1 MYDQATPDQV
11 LEFRATEISRAGICI
26 AVIVLGIFASVMAD
40 ENESADSERDQGGQM
55 VIMVRMSFVMHQTK
69 KSVSSMCIPKWKN
82 MRDYR
87 ILKFL
92 KGFVIC
98 SLLCTTTRGRSYE

>member
-11 LEFRATEISRAGICI
+11 SEFRATEMSRAGICI
-26 AVIVLGIFASVMAD
+26 AVIVLGIFTSVMAD

-69 KSVSSMCIPKWKN
+69 KIS
-82 MRDYR
+82 
-87 ILKFL
+87 
-92 KGFVIC
+92 
-98 SLLCTTTRGRSYE
+98 